1 MGRADYR
8 AGMAPILTA
17 RELADLLPIPL
28 LMVVL
33 GYAGPIYPRSDR
45 SNPAP
50 AVGIVGTKS
59 VPDRLVPR
67 VTGMLPV
74 WIHWTQ
80 WRDVVVP
87 LISDYRI
94 TDWSGIIRGLGD
106 LLNLPVD
113 VRGPDGSVTFTK
125 GSSVGELR
133 NSTNQPG
140 GLFAPVDGDARE
152 LVEQIKLQIQE
163 QATTAGY

>member
-8 AGMAPILTA
+8 GGKAPILTA
-17 RELADLLPIPL
+17 GELADLLTVPI

-50 AVGIVGTKS
+50 AVGIVGTKT
-59 VPDRLVPR
+59 VPDQLRPR
-67 VTGMLPV
+67 VTQILPV
-74 WIHWTQ
+74 WVHWTQ
-80 WRDVVVP
+80 WQEVVVP
-87 LISDYRI
+87 LISDDRI
-94 TDWSGIIRGLGD
+94 SDWSGIIRNLGD

-140 GLFAPVDGDARE
+140 GLLAPVKGDARE
-152 LVEQIKLQIQE
+152 LVEQIKLLILN

>member
-8 AGMAPILTA
+8 AGKAPILTA
-17 RELADLLPIPL
+17 GELADLLPIPL

-50 AVGIVGTKS
+50 AVGIVGTKT
-59 VPDRLVPR
+59 VPDQLKPR
-67 VTGMLPV
+67 VSQILPV

-87 LISDYRI
+87 LISDDRI
-94 TDWSGIIRGLGD
+94 TDWSGVLRDLGD

-113 VRGPDGSVTFTK
+113 VRSPSGSIAYMK
-125 GSSVGELR
+125 GASVGNLR
-133 NSTNQPG
+133 NSTETPG
-140 GLFAPVDGDARE
+140 GLYAPVDGDARE
-152 LVEQIKLQIQE
+152 LVGQISLLLNK
-163 QATTAGY
+163 QATAEGY

>member
-8 AGMAPILTA
+8 AGRAPLLTA
-17 RELADLLPIPL
+17 GELADLLPIPL
-28 LMVVL
+28 LMVIL

-50 AVGIVGTKS
+50 AVGITGLKA
-59 VPDRLVPR
+59 VPDRLKPR
-67 VTGMLPV
+67 VSQILPV

-87 LISDYRI
+87 LISDDRI
-94 TDWSGIIRGLGD
+94 SDWSGIIRDLGD
-106 LLNLPVD
+106 LLTLPVD

-140 GLFAPVDGDARE
+140 GLFAPVKGDARE
-152 LVEQIKLQIQE
+152 LVGQIKMLIQK

>member
-8 AGMAPILTA
+8 AGMAPIRTA
-17 RELADLLPIPL
+17 GELADLLPIPL
-28 LMVVL
+28 LLVVL

-50 AVGIVGTKS
+50 AVGIIGSKTIS
-59 VPDRLVPR
+59 DRVIPNL
-67 VTGMLPV
+67 TQTLPV

-87 LISDYRI
+87 VISDDRI
-94 TDWSGIIRGLGD
+94 SDWSGVLRDLGD
-106 LLNLPVD
+106 LLTLPVD
-113 VRGPDGSVTFTK
+113 VRGPDGSVTYMK
-125 GSSVGELR
+125 GSPVGNLR
-133 NSTNQPG
+133 YPTNQPG
-140 GLFAPVDGDARE
+140 GLFAPVKGDARE
-152 LVEQIKLQIQE
+152 IVEQIGLLIQK